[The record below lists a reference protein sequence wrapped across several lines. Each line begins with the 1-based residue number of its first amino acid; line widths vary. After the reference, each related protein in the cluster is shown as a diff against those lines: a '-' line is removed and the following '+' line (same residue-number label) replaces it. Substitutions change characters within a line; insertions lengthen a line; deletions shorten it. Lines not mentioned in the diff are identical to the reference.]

1 MHAITYM
8 QARRREAE
16 AGVAT
21 DEEDLAEDEGEA
33 PKEPFYDVC
42 KLENETKK

>member
-1 MHAITYM
+1 M

-16 AGVAT
+16 AEVAT
-21 DEEDLAEDEGEA
+21 DEEEVAEDEREP